1 MNSLIQKIQNFIKE
15 EKKDLKQFEILKIV
29 LSEHLISKNLKMK
42 DLNIEK
48 FIYFIDAIRDYIYLY
63 YFQNSKYE
71 ELSNEIEKFLDEH
84 DMLTF

>member
-1 MNSLIQKIQNFIKE
+1 MESIIQKIQNFIKE

-48 FIYFIDAIRDYIYLY
+48 FIYFIDDIRDYIYIY
-63 YFQNSKYE
+63 NFQNSKYE
-71 ELSNEIEKFLDEH
+71 IISNEIEKFLDEH
-84 DMLTF
+84 GVLTF

>member
-1 MNSLIQKIQNFIKE
+1 MESIIQKIQNFIKE

-29 LSEHLISKNLKMK
+29 LSDHLISKNLKMK

-48 FIYFIDAIRDYIYLY
+48 FIYFIDDIRDYIYIY
-63 YFQNSKYE
+63 NFQNSKYE
-71 ELSNEIEKFLDEH
+71 IISNEIEKFLDEH

>member
-15 EKKDLKQFEILKIV
+15 EKKDLKQFEILKIK
-29 LSEHLISKNLKMK
+29 LSEHLISKNLKIK

-48 FIYFIDAIRDYIYLY
+48 FIYFIDDIRDYIYLY

-71 ELSNEIEKFLDEH
+71 KLSNEIESCLDEH

>member
-1 MNSLIQKIQNFIKE
+1 MESIIQKIQNFIKE

-48 FIYFIDAIRDYIYLY
+48 FIYFIDDIRDYIYIY
-63 YFQNSKYE
+63 NFQNSKYE
-71 ELSNEIEKFLDEH
+71 IISNEIEKFLDEH